1 MERTRGWERWPVGL
15 AAVCGA
21 WLLAVGCQPPEE
33 EPLGPL
39 ITPASGPMSGYY
51 PLTLGTKYGGPAV
64 DGIAAVR
71 VGGLA
76 TYDLTVLDDDTLSF
90 IVQGQ
95 PEAGPVDVELHGD
108 DGVLV
113 LEDAFRYDA
122 PLDPAFERVFS
133 IGASFAQGVQAAVP
147 SQHAVL
153 ASPSHGLA
161 TQMGAYMP
169 LPQLVPDLFPAM
181 GVDDLGPPPDCEV
194 PLIVSYLAWSAME
207 ALNRMQD
214 PETGIVGY
222 EHARVDPDLV
232 VQNFGVGG
240 FRVREVI
247 HGPDEDDFYRQFL
260 AHIVYDP
267 YAEIYDV
274 VPASPVEL
282 VEAAD
287 PTLVFSV
294 DLFGNDLIDGYVQGN
309 DIDSSEVTPV
319 EEFRVDLDLTLTR
332 LAATGAQVFVANAP
346 SPGVLPAAAER
357 KRWLMA
363 HGYDTAENI
372 DAELAAIDALAEEF
386 NGILDELAAGHD
398 NVHVVDL
405 SGIVAEVSAEGIA
418 AGDTQVT
425 VERFG
430 GLVSVDGLHFSDTGY
445 AVLTNAF
452 VDTVNETLGTSIPP
466 MDLAAVLAADPFAPD
481 NLRAAGLDV
490 DACEL

>member
-1 MERTRGWERWPVGL
+1 MEHAVRRGWLFAL
-15 AAVCGA
+15 A
-21 WLLAVGCQPPEE
+21 LALIAGCTPPDA
-33 EPLGPL
+33 EPPGPTLEPAHGPL
-39 ITPASGPMSGYY
+39 SGYY
-51 PLTLGTKYGGPAV
+51 GVRITLTDAEPAADQIV
-64 DGIAAVR
+64 AVR
-71 VGGLA
+71 FGDRSA
-76 TYDLTVLDDDTLSF
+76 YDLTVEDADALTAT
-90 IVQGQ
+90 VQGH
-95 PEAGPVDVELHGD
+95 PVSGPVDVELITGD
-108 DGVLV
+108 GSVV
-113 LEDAFRYDA
+113 LEDAFTYEA
-122 PLDPAFERVFS
+122 PLDPAFARVYS
-133 IGASFAQGVQAAVP
+133 VGASFAQGVQAGVP
-147 SQHAVL
+147 SDHAVL
-153 ASPSHGLA
+153 ASPSHRLA
-161 TQMGAYMP
+161 TQMGADMP

-181 GVDDLGPPPDCEV
+181 GPVDIGPPPECEV

-214 PETGIVGY
+214 PETGIVSY
-222 EHARVDPDLV
+222 ANARVDPGLA

-240 FRVREVI
+240 FRVREVVY
-247 HGPDEDDFYRQFL
+247 GPEEDDFYRQFL

-267 YAEIYDV
+267 DAEIYDT

-319 EEFRVDLDLTLTR
+319 EEFRVHLADTLAR
-332 LAATGAQVFVANAP
+332 LAATGAHVFVANAP
-346 SPGVLPAAAER
+346 SPGILPAAAER
-357 KRWLMA
+357 KRWLIA

-386 NGILDELAAGHD
+386 NAILDEQAAGHD
-398 NVHVVDL
+398 DVHVVDL
-405 SGIVAEVSAEGIA
+405 SGIVDQVSAEGIA
-418 AGDTQVT
+418 AGDTLVT

-452 VDTVNETLGTSIPP
+452 VDAVNETLGTSVPP
-466 MDLAAVLAADPFAPD
+466 LDLAAVLATDPFAPD
-481 NLRAAGLDV
+481 NLREAGLDV